1 MPKRDAPEFYWDE
14 KRLRYRKR
22 IKDEASGRWVSVY
35 GKTKEECRANA
46 REKAA
51 ALADA
56 SRIAVTPYV
65 YEYAA
70 KWYELYTA
78 ELGQKRKDDY
88 RNAINNHICPI
99 IGHKLLTEVT
109 PDDIA
114 GLMLQLSGTS
124 QSLQQKVVTT
134 LKRVFKSAVK
144 NKLIAESPCDDLKA
158 GGYNYSGKTP
168 LSKVQQVKLLDAVRG
183 TRAALFVELALYTGL
198 RREEIL
204 GLQWDAIHL
213 QTGVPY
219 LEVKRAVKWDGKN
232 QPIVSDVLKSSAAY
246 RSVPL
251 PPVLVDSLVSAK
263 KDSQSAFVICS
274 AKGEAL
280 SAASFRRL
288 WDVVR
293 VRSARDVERVVN
305 GKTVTEH
312 LNVGDT
318 IPNHKIT
325 VTLDFD
331 VTPHQLRHTYI
342 TELILSGANI
352 KTVQYLAGHKSVQLT
367 LDIYTKL
374 MANRPEDTIYA
385 VLGAF
390 GAPAVV
396 PIAPQDAKSI
406 DNTAHSNS
414 SYQSF

>member
-14 KRLRYRKR
+14 KRARYRKR
-22 IKDEASGRWVSVY
+22 IRDEQSGRWVSVY
-35 GKTKEECRANA
+35 GRTKEECRANA
-46 REKAA
+46 RDKAA
-51 ALADA
+51 ALAEA
-56 SRIAVTPYV
+56 SRAAVTPYV

-70 KWYELYTA
+70 KWYALHTA
-78 ELGQKRKDDY
+78 ELSQKRKDDY
-88 RNAINNHICPI
+88 RNAINNHICPV
-99 IGHKLLTEVT
+99 IGQKLLTEVT
-109 PDDIA
+109 ADDIA
-114 GLMLQLSGTS
+114 ALMLQLSGTS

-158 GGYNYSGKTP
+158 GGYSYSGKIP
-168 LSKVQQVKLLDAVRG
+168 LSKTQQRKLLDAVEG
-183 TRAALFVELALYTGL
+183 TRAELFVELGLYTGL

-213 QTGVPY
+213 QTAVPY
-219 LEVKRAVKWDGKN
+219 LEVKRAVKWDGRN
-232 QPIVSDVLKSSAAY
+232 QPIISDVLKSSAAY

-251 PPVLVDSLVSAK
+251 PPKLIDSLAATK
-263 KDSQSAFVICS
+263 ETTQSDFVVCS
-274 AKGEAL
+274 ASGGAL

-293 VRSARDVERVVN
+293 IRSVRDVERVID
-305 GKTVTEH
+305 GKTVVEQ
-312 LNVGDT
+312 LRIGDVIPKHQIT
-318 IPNHKIT
+318 I
-325 VTLDFD
+325 TLDFD

-352 KTVQYLAGHKSVQLT
+352 KTVQYLAGHRSVQLT

-374 MANRPEDTIYA
+374 MANRPEDTIHA

-390 GAPAVV
+390 GAPDVV
-396 PIAPQDAKSI
+396 PNASSEAKSI
-406 DNTAHSNS
+406 DNPTYSDNR
-414 SYQSF
+414 Q